1 MPFDNKFID
10 EMNGMLDHLT
20 DAQSDVLAKRLAAA
34 YMAGWT
40 IEQGGKL
47 TTVQERSIKLM
58 AASTVGYISEFN
70 EVIGIQIAGHI
81 SELMAADVLS
91 KDIAKELISYID
103 DIFGPDG
110 KVVINNI
117 GKKRSIIKVA
127 KDGTLS
133 KVDKVITQ
141 KYTTNPQAYADMLA
155 RTSTHN
161 ALEQGRAEARQAKGV
176 LKWRFS
182 GPIDERSRPDHAAI
196 VGNVYEYGTTQS
208 EYAQQLLSEPNCRH
222 RSIEHFEDKELD
234 IPDSHYENLKKD
246 AGLKFEDGKWNLPQ
260 VEL

>member
-20 DAQSDVLAKRLAAA
+20 DAQGDVLAKRLAAA

-70 EVIGIQIAGHI
+70 EIIGTQIAGHI

-91 KDIAKELISYID
+91 KDIAKELIPYID
-103 DIFGPDG
+103 EIFGPDG

-161 ALEQGRAEARQAKGV
+161 ALENGRAEARQAKGV

-208 EYAQQLLSEPNCRH
+208 EYAREMLGAPNCRH
-222 RSIEHFEDKELD
+222 RSIEFFDDKELD
-234 IPDSHYENLKKD
+234 TPASHYENLKKD
-246 AGLKFEDGKWNLPQ
+246 AGLKFEGGEWTLPKS
-260 VEL
+260 EL

>member
-1 MPFDNKFID
+1 MPYDNQFID
-10 EMNGMLDHLT
+10 EMNGTLDHLT
-20 DAQSDVLAKRLAAA
+20 DAQGDVLAKRLTAS

-70 EVIGIQIAGHI
+70 EVIGTQIAGHI
-81 SELMAADVLS
+81 SELMVADVLS
-91 KDIAKELISYID
+91 KDIAKELIPYID

-141 KYTTNPQAYADMLA
+141 KYTTSPENYADVLS

-176 LKWRFS
+176 THWIFT
-182 GPIDERSRPDHAAI
+182 GPIDSRSRPDHAAV
-196 VGNVYEYGTTQS
+196 VGNVYEYGTDQS
-208 EYAQQLLSEPNCRH
+208 DMARELLSAPNCRH
-222 RSIEHFEDKELD
+222 RSIEYFGDKELD
-234 IPDSHYENLKKD
+234 TPKSHYETLKKD
-246 AGLKFEDGKWNLPQ
+246 AGLKYEKGEWALPTP
-260 VEL
+260 EL